1 MLVMMA
7 LFAACACSLSPNLP
21 PPVAQPA
28 VWPTTWTGLST
39 DPDESGSRDHRDVTD
54 KNGDSYAFYYAADS
68 QYLYLRMETVDPPGW
83 PSTQPTGEARYKY
96 WFDTA
101 GTAAWVDGTTV
112 KGAEFLLILEDLV
125 DNSNDP
131 NAPRD
136 QLGELTLMDDLNE
149 GKFMARWD
157 SDHPPNYTKN
167 NAQTVP
173 TGPSSWW
180 RRELGSGTDMDGVGG
195 PQGVMGADI
204 GYRIDNDATGGNFV
218 DMYVSWAALGNPS
231 SLCLIWATDNQ
242 DPNLDQAQ
250 DLDRPEVTTCL
261 SVCIPP
267 IADFHASVTSPC
279 VNEEIDF
286 FDDST
291 GTYDSWRWDFGDG
304 DTSNLQNP
312 SHTYTIAGT
321 YTVSLTVSNACGL
334 DDETKDNYITV
345 SEAPV
350 ADFNATPTSGCA
362 PLPVNFTDNSTG
374 SPTSWSW
381 DFGDGDTSNLQ
392 NPPHTYTSA
401 GTYTVSLT
409 VSNACGSDDETKT
422 VTVYALPTVDAG
434 PDEGA
439 CIDAAAFDLSGE
451 SPSGGTCSG
460 TGITDAN
467 NGTFD
472 PATAGVGLHTITYT
486 YTNGHGCT
494 NSDTK
499 TVTVYALPTVDAGPD
514 EGACIDAAA
523 FDLSGESPPGGTW
536 SGTGIT
542 DVNNGTFDPA
552 TAGVG
557 PHTITYTYT
566 NGHGCTNSDTK
577 TVTVYDKPTAT
588 ASSNSPICEGSSI
601 VLTGGPGEMSYSW
614 SGPGS
619 WTSSDQNPTR
629 TGATKA
635 MAGTYT
641 LTVTDGGCTSDPV
654 SINVVVNERPTANAG
669 ADTEIIEGGSVVIGG
684 SPTASGGTAPY
695 TYSWTPT
702 TGLNNAGIA
711 NPTASP
717 SVTTT
722 YTVTVTDSNGCTD
735 DADVTVTLVRGW
747 CICGFV
753 YRAGTME
760 TLAGWEVILE
770 KKTSPWHEIQ
780 RTITDAD
787 GKYCFCGLGNGEYR
801 VSEVVKPGW
810 NQVSPVPNEH
820 LVTLSGG
827 ASDPEDGPFLNFEN
841 DQSPKNPGD
850 PLTVGWE
857 ASPIDKLAVLAPWIA
872 LFAVIAAGASLLVV
886 RRRRSQ
892 S

>member
-1 MLVMMA
+1 MSIRRPIITLVIVVVLVVA
-7 LFAACACSLSPNLP
+7 GCSRGTILRLT
-21 PPVAQPA
+21 VTEPA

-39 DPDESGSRDHRDVTD
+39 DPDEKGQSNHRDVTD
-54 KNGDSYAFYYAADS
+54 TNGDGYALYYAADS
-68 QYLYLRMETVDPPGW
+68 QYLYLRMETVTTPGW
-83 PSTQPTGEARYKY
+83 NSTQPKHEARYKW

-101 GTAAWVDGTTV
+101 GMDAYVHGTTV
-112 KGAEFLLILEDLV
+112 EKAEFLLILEDLT

-136 QLGELTLMDDLNE
+136 QRGELTLMDDLHE

-167 NAQTVP
+167 NAQTAP
-173 TGPSSWW
+173 TGNSTWW
-180 RRELGSGTDMDGVGG
+180 RRELGIGTAGIGG
-195 PQGVMGADI
+195 PQGVMGADV
-204 GYRIDNDATGGNFV
+204 GYRIDNATTGGNFV
-218 DMYVSWAALGNPS
+218 DMYVSLAALGNPS
-231 SLCLIWATDNQ
+231 SLCIIWATDNI

-250 DLDRPEVTTCL
+250 DLDRPEITTCL

-267 IADFHASVTSPC
+267 IANFHASVTSPC
-279 VNEEIDF
+279 VNEEIDC

-291 GTYDSWRWDFGDG
+291 GTYD
-304 DTSNLQNP
+304 
-312 SHTYTIAGT
+312 
-321 YTVSLTVSNACGL
+321 
-334 DDETKDNYITV
+334 
-345 SEAPV
+345 
-350 ADFNATPTSGCA
+350 
-362 PLPVNFTDNSTG
+362 
-374 SPTSWSW
+374 SWSW
-381 DFGDGDTSNLQ
+381 DFGDGDTSTLQ
-392 NPPHTYTSA
+392 NPSHTYTSAGTYTVSLTISNGCGDDTATRDNYITVDPLPEADFEASNTNPCVNESVDFTDDSAGSPTSWSWDVDGDGIEDYNTQNPSHTYTSA

-422 VTVYALPTVDAG
+422 VTVYALPTVEAG

-451 SPSGGTCSG
+451 SPPGGTWSG
-460 TGITDAN
+460 TGITDVD

-499 TVTVYALPTVDAGPD
+499 TVTVYA
-514 EGACIDAAA
+514 
-523 FDLSGESPPGGTW
+523 
-536 SGTGIT
+536 
-542 DVNNGTFDPA
+542 
-552 TAGVG
+552 
-557 PHTITYTYT
+557 
-566 NGHGCTNSDTK
+566 K
-577 TVTVYDKPTAT
+577 RTAT
-588 ASSNSPICEGSSI
+588 ASSNSPICEGSTI
-601 VLTGGPGEMSYSW
+601 QLTGDPDGMSYSW

-669 ADTEIIEGGSVVIGG
+669 ADTEIIVGGSVVIGG
-684 SPTASGGTAPY
+684 SPTTSGGTAPY
-695 TYSWTPT
+695 TYSWTPS

-735 DADVTVTLVRGW
+735 DADVTVTLVHGW

-753 YRAGTME
+753 YRAATME
-760 TLAGWEVILE
+760 TLASWEVILE
-770 KKTSPWHEIQ
+770 KKTSPWHEVQ
-780 RTITDAD
+780 RTITDAN

-820 LVTLSGG
+820 LVILPGG
-827 ASDPEDGPFLNFEN
+827 ASEPEYGPFLNFEN
-841 DQSPKNPGD
+841 EQSDEDPGP

-857 ASPIDKLAVLAPWIA
+857 ASPIDKLAVLAPWIS
-872 LFAVIAAGASLLVV
+872 LFAVVIAGAGLLVV
-886 RRRRSQ
+886 GWRGRGTRKV
-892 S
+892 